1 MFSLSRRFRSLSL
14 QEITEEE
21 AKMFLHAPDLIDGN
35 KLTFGRPNSAIKDT
49 YELTAEAREL
59 KSPIDTSKRKLE
71 S

>member
-21 AKMFLHAPDLIDGN
+21 AKMFLHAPDMIDGN
-35 KLTFGRPNSAIKDT
+35 KLTFGRPNSVKKDT
-49 YELTAEAREL
+49 SELIAEAREV
-59 KSPIDTSKRKLE
+59 KGPIDTSKRKVE